1 MEVILKQDMKGL
13 GFKDD
18 VVKVR
23 PGYGRNFLIPKGIAN
38 LATET
43 NKKILAENVK
53 QRAFKEEKFRKE
65 ATANAEKLAEVSIS
79 VGAKSGESGK
89 IFGSVTN
96 IQIAEALKK
105 AGYDVERKNIELK
118 EDAIKALGGQVWRVR
133 RLGIKAVNGHVS
145 ETAMDG
151 YKVDQIFINNG
162 SVDDLMALLQARMRQ
177 FL

>member
-38 LATET
+38 LATEA

-53 QRAFKEEKFRKE
+53 QRAFKEEKLRKE
-65 ATANAEKLAEVSIS
+65 ASSNAEKLAGVSIS
-79 VGAKSGESGK
+79 VGAKAGESGK

-96 IQIAEALKK
+96 IQVAEALKK
-105 AGYDVERKNIELK
+105 AGFDVERKNIELK
-118 EDAIKALGGQVWRVR
+118 EDSIKALGTYTAKI
-133 RLGIKAVNGHVS
+133 RLYKDITAEVS
-145 ETAMDG
+145 FEVVAE
-151 YKVDQIFINNG
+151 
-162 SVDDLMALLQARMRQ
+162 
-177 FL
+177 